1 MTNAHAQGRPSVRR
15 HHRRWASVALV
26 LAAAVVGGAAGSAS
40 ATTQTR
46 QVSTKIKVVGTTLDS
61 SDNIGNSDDPAIGQT
76 APTITGQGFDG
87 ETVSFANDG
96 KPRVLIF
103 LAHWCPHC
111 RAEVPRLVKLAKQ
124 GKLDGVEVQA
134 VATGTNKDLPNYP
147 PSKWLAREKWPF
159 TPVLADDSKS
169 RALSAFGGPS
179 YPFFVLISADGKV
192 VARATGELAPATI
205 AKAFKALVAG
215 TAVFS

>member
-1 MTNAHAQGRPSVRR
+1 MTNAHDQGRPSASR
-15 HHRRWASVALV
+15 HRRRWVPVALV
-26 LAAAVVGGAAGSAS
+26 LAVAVVGAAAGSAS
-40 ATTQTR
+40 AATPTR
-46 QVSTKIKVVGTTLDS
+46 QVSTKITVDGTALDS
-61 SDNIGNSDDPAIGQT
+61 SDNIGNSDDPAIGLT
-76 APTITGQGFDG
+76 APTISGQGFDG
-87 ETVSFANDG
+87 QKVSFANDG
-96 KPRVLIF
+96 KPRMLIF

-124 GKLDGVEVQA
+124 GKLAGVEVQA
-134 VATGTNKDLPNYP
+134 VVTGTNKDLPNYP

-192 VARATGELAPATI
+192 AARATGELAPDTI
-205 AKAFKALVAG
+205 AKAVKALAAG
-215 TAVFS
+215 TPIFN